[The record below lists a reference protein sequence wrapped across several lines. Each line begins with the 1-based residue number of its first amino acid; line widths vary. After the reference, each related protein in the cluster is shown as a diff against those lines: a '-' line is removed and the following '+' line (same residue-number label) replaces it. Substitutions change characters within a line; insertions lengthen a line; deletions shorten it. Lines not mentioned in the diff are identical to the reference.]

1 MFHFCT
7 YFDKNYLT
15 KGLTLFKSLKK
26 HSDPFRLYVLCM
38 DEETHQ
44 FIQAL
49 EEQYNELIAI
59 ALKDLEAWDDE
70 LLAAKKN
77 RSQIEYYFTLSP
89 ILPLYVFNLSNDIDI
104 VTYLDA
110 DLYFYSNPRQIYDE
124 LGKNSILIIEHRFTK
139 VLKKFEKN
147 GRFNVQY
154 QSFRND
160 KQGVACLERWRMQ
173 CLEWCR
179 DRSEN
184 GKYAD
189 QGYLN
194 EWPDRYDRLVV
205 SQLKGAG
212 AAPWNIAQYEIE
224 INNDGVTVDDK
235 PLVFYHFH
243 SVRKLFNLVYTTEFG
258 VYKLNKKQKNLI
270 LLYKKYLLE
279 LEKVYFEFKVE
290 NIAPASQEIRYNKYQ
305 LLLLIKYILKRN
317 LFLKP

>member
-15 KGLTLFKSLKK
+15 KGLTLFKSLKN

-38 DEETHQ
+38 DEDTYQ
-44 FIQAL
+44 FIRAL
-49 EEQYNELIAI
+49 EGQYNELIPI
-59 ALKDLEAWDDE
+59 ALKDLESWDKE
-70 LLAAKKN
+70 LLSAKEN

-89 ILPLYVFNLSNDIDI
+89 ILPLYVLNLANDIDI

-124 LGKNSILIIEHRFTK
+124 LGANSILIIEHRFTE

-147 GRFNVQY
+147 GRYNVQY

-160 KQGVACLERWRMQ
+160 EQGVSCLERWRMQ
-173 CLEWCR
+173 CLEWCH

-194 EWPDRYDRLVV
+194 EWPDRYSKLVV
-205 SQLKGAG
+205 SKLKGAG
-212 AAPWNIAQYEIE
+212 VAPWNVAQYKID
-224 INNDGVTVDDK
+224 INDSGVTIDGD
-235 PLVFYHFH
+235 PMVFYHFH
-243 SVRKLFNLVYTTEFG
+243 SVRKLFNIIYTTEFG

-270 LLYKKYLLE
+270 LLYKKYLQE
-279 LEKVYFEFKVE
+279 LEDVYIEFNIE
-290 NIAPASQEIRYNKYQ
+290 NIAPASREIRYNKYQ
-305 LLLLIKYILKRN
+305 LLLLIKYVLKRN
-317 LFLKP
+317 LFLNL